1 MTKPIAVVLVDD
13 HTMVR
18 EGLCRMLDAE
28 DDTTVVA
35 QGASVAEGMA
45 LLATTPYDVLVVD
58 VTLPDGT
65 GLQLA
70 AAARARSEAAGIVVL
85 TMHGDDDTLLKAL
98 DAGASAFLHK
108 SAGFDEILDAVRRSH
123 AHPDVFSAAGLAAAL
138 RRQAHSEKPHLTPR
152 ELEVL
157 SHLGE
162 GRSVAQVAHLLH
174 MSESTVKTH
183 VGRLYDKLGAG
194 NRTQAVMAAVRLGL
208 VSVPE

>member
-1 MTKPIAVVLVDD
+1 VSQPITVVLVDD

-18 EGLCRMLDAE
+18 EGLCRMLDGE
-28 DDTTVVA
+28 DDTTVVG
-35 QGASVAEGMA
+35 QGATVAEGQA
-45 LLATTPYDVLVVD
+45 LLATTPFDVLVVD

-65 GLQLA
+65 GLELA
-70 AAARARSEAAGIVVL
+70 ASARSRSETVGIVVL
-85 TMHGDDDTLLKAL
+85 TMHGDDETLLKAL

-108 SAGFDEILDAVRRSH
+108 TAGFDEILEAVRRSH
-123 AHPDVFSAAGLAAAL
+123 AHPDVFSAAGLAGAL
-138 RRQAHSEKPHLTPR
+138 RRQAQDDKPHLTPR

-157 SHLGE
+157 AQLGE

-208 VSVPE
+208 VPVPD

>member
-1 MTKPIAVVLVDD
+1 MKNPIAVVLVDD

-28 DDTTVVA
+28 DGTTVVA

-70 AAARARSEAAGIVVL
+70 ASARARSETVGIVVL

-123 AHPDVFSAAGLAAAL
+123 AHPDVFSAAGLAGAL
-138 RRQAHSEKPHLTPR
+138 RRQAHNDKPHLTPR

-157 SHLGE
+157 AHLGE
-162 GRSVAQVAHLLH
+162 GRSVAQVARLLH

-208 VSVPE
+208 VSVPQ

>member
-1 MTKPIAVVLVDD
+1 MSRPIGVVLVDD

-18 EGLCRMLDAE
+18 QGLCHMLDGE

-35 QGASVAEGMA
+35 QAATVAEGRA
-45 LLATTPYDVLVVD
+45 LLATTPFDVLVVD
-58 VTLPDGT
+58 VTLPDGS

-70 AAARARSEAAGIVVL
+70 ASARARSEQVGIVVL
-85 TMHGDDDTLLKAL
+85 TMHGDDETLLSAL

-108 SAGFDEILDAVRRSH
+108 AAGYDEIIEAVRRSH
-123 AHPDVFSAAGLAAAL
+123 AHPDVFSAAGLAGAL
-138 RRQAHSEKPHLTPR
+138 RRRAQSDKPHLTPR

-157 SHLGE
+157 AHLGE

-183 VGRLYDKLGAG
+183 VGRLYDKLGAA

-208 VSVPE
+208 VSVTG